1 VFDGQQSDSC
11 HPGLEKFHLSETA
24 APSRETKS
32 CFMEP
37 ERKCVNSGACEM
49 RGY

>member
-1 VFDGQQSDSC
+1 
-11 HPGLEKFHLSETA
+11 LSEIA